1 MSDFTVIIPTRNRPA
16 CVLALLQYL
25 RQDLGWTCPV
35 IVVDQ
40 SDDRGAALADR
51 LSTGELGSVL
61 HRPQEE
67 RGTGVARNAGA
78 RLARTDWLLLLDD
91 DVRPARG
98 YLEALCRFIAQNP
111 WLDAVQPGLKQRDA
125 WDAYR
130 QDPERWLAE
139 RHSKPP
145 ARFRLPESW
154 DAVRWFI
161 GSPRSR
167 YEVLTIGVG
176 SGNLAISQRAFEGVG
191 GFDEHIEG
199 RGDDAEFGLRL
210 WWYGYR
216 TCVFPYAVAFHLR
229 EAEGGL
235 RPVRSRWERLLDPD
249 PAVGWMYFY
258 LKWFPG
264 AIYRSLVRY
273 YVWRAVIVRPWVLPV
288 KWLRLWRSIALA
300 KARLRSGPRYLSPP
314 VSRAET
320 YLPTHANMAELADE

>member
-1 MSDFTVIIPTRNRPA
+1 VRSAMNDFTVIIPTRDRPA

-40 SDDRGAALADR
+40 SDDRGAALAAQ
-51 LSTGELGSVL
+51 LSTGELGTVR
-61 HRPQEE
+61 HQPQEE

-78 RLARTDWLLLLDD
+78 RLATTDWLLLLDD

-98 YLEALCRFIAQNP
+98 YLEALCRFIARNP
-111 WLDAVQPGLKQRDA
+111 WLDAVQPGLKQPDA
-125 WDAYR
+125 WEAYR

-139 RHSKPP
+139 RHSKPL
-145 ARFRLPESW
+145 ARHRLPASRQA
-154 DAVRWFI
+154 DAVLWFM
-161 GSPRSR
+161 SNPRSR
-167 YEVLTIGVG
+167 YQVLTIGVG
-176 SGNLAISQRAFEGVG
+176 SGNLAISRRAFEGVG

-199 RGDDAEFGLRL
+199 RGDDADFGLRL

-229 EAEGGL
+229 EAQGGL
-235 RPVRSRWERLLDPD
+235 RLVRPLWERLLDPE
-249 PAVGWMYFY
+249 PAAGWMYFY

-264 AIYRSLVRY
+264 PIYRAQVRHHI
-273 YVWRAVIVRPWVLPV
+273 WKAVVVRPWVLPI
-288 KWLRLWRSIALA
+288 KWLRLRRSIALA

-314 VSRAET
+314 VSRDEACIAE
-320 YLPTHANMAELADE
+320 E